1 MNIDAELQ
9 QAVVHHRAEQF
20 LEAEQLYRAI
30 LEAQPDHPEANHNLG
45 ILAVQLKQPAESLS
59 FFEAAVA
66 ACPERRDYWA
76 VYAEALVLAGQR
88 DKAAQVL
95 EQARARGL
103 VFDAIALAPA
113 KPDNESGSEPIEALA
128 SEFVATL
135 KTLSEKGLD
144 DSAEELARQMV
155 QLLPDH
161 GFGWKT
167 LAYAYLR
174 RGDLA
179 GALAPLTRA
188 TTLLPGD
195 VELKRHH
202 RASTAMREGLELDA
216 KREFVNAGARY
227 QEVLALYPDHPDAN
241 HKLGV
246 VGIRLGQP
254 EAAVPYLERALGS
267 DPNQKQYW
275 ANYVDA
281 LLQSGQM
288 KAAWMALQMGQERG
302 LSGPAVDDLIA
313 IMTAMSTAGNYK
325 LRQNQSSSNAGT
337 ALPPDAPTGSEA
349 TSNAVSLPTPV
360 TEAEPDKEELER
372 YRDLFN
378 VGRTEDALIAARG
391 LVKRYP
397 SHGFGWKLLTLLLYR
412 IGQYDE
418 ALEHMVTALRL
429 WSDDIDLLQAASAMH
444 ESNGHHDKAE
454 ATCRSLLKLDP
465 NHLEGLRVLSI
476 VLMSLQRVQEAEE
489 VCLKATRVAPNS
501 ALAHCTLGVLYIK
514 LGRLVEACECF
525 RLSIKLD
532 PDHDLSYNNLAFCY
546 AAREDVS
553 PAEVFAQHSRFGEH
567 FEQSLR
573 PLWPEHDNSKDP
585 DRQLRIGFISGDF
598 CHHAVANFI
607 EPLLVDLSSDR
618 SLSLYAYSNT
628 PIRDQVTE
636 RIRKHFNTWHHVFGQ
651 KDDRV
656 AALVR
661 ADRIDILIDLS
672 GHTAHNRLLT
682 MARKPAP
689 VQASWIGYPGTTGL
703 SAVDYF
709 LADRFW
715 VPSEQFRN
723 QFTEK
728 IVYLPAV
735 APFLADHM
743 SPPVNLL
750 PATHKGYI
758 TFGSFNRVDK
768 LRREVIALWSELLHA
783 VPNSRLIIGGMPR
796 DGSRGEFVEW
806 FAEDGIT
813 SDRIEFRARAS
824 VPVYL
829 QQHHHVDICLDSF
842 PYSGLTTVLHSLWM
856 GVPTLTLPGQTV
868 PGRSGLTAMSHVG
881 LEQFVARDKAD
892 YVTRGVTLAS
902 NLAALAELRAT
913 LRERCKQSPMFRPDF
928 IAAGASKALRNMW
941 RRWCDGLPA
950 ESFDVS
956 RLSEFAEVQ

>member
-1 MNIDAELQ
+1 MNTDIDLQ
-9 QAVVHHRAEQF
+9 QAVIHHQAEQF
-20 LEAEQLYRAI
+20 VEAENLYRAI
-30 LEAQPDHPEANHNLG
+30 LETQPGHAEANHNLG
-45 ILAVQLKQPAESLS
+45 ILAVQLKQPMEGLP

-66 ACPERRDYWA
+66 AAPEQRDYWA
-76 VYAEALVLAGQR
+76 VYAEALILAGQR
-88 DKAAQVL
+88 DKATQVL
-95 EQARARGL
+95 EQARERGL
-103 VFDAIALAPA
+103 AFDAIAAAPA
-113 KPDNESGSEPIEALA
+113 KPNNESGSEPIETLA

-135 KTLSEKGLD
+135 ETLSEKGLD

-179 GALAPLTRA
+179 GALVPLTKA
-188 TTLLPGD
+188 TTLCPHD
-195 VELKRHH
+195 EELQRHH

-216 KREFVNAGARY
+216 KREFANAGVRY
-227 QEVLALYPDHPDAN
+227 QEVLATYPDHPDAN

-246 VGIRLGQP
+246 IGIRLGQP
-254 EAAVPYLERALGS
+254 EAAVTYLERALGRN
-267 DPNQKQYW
+267 PNQNQYW

-281 LLQSGQM
+281 LLQSGQT
-288 KAAWMALQMGQERG
+288 KAAWMALQMGQQRG
-302 LSGPAVDDLIA
+302 LSGPAVDDLVA
-313 IMTAMSTAGNYK
+313 IMTAMTTVGSYQ
-325 LRQNQSSSNAGT
+325 LRQKQSSAGADIT
-337 ALPPDAPTGSEA
+337 LSADVPPDSGSTPDA
-349 TSNAVSLPTPV
+349 TSLSTLAPQDD
-360 TEAEPDKEELER
+360 PDKNELER
-372 YRDLFN
+372 YAALFN
-378 VGRTEDALIAARG
+378 AGHTDEALIAARG

-397 SHGFGWKLLTLLLYR
+397 GHGFGWKLLTLLLYR
-412 IGQYDE
+412 TGRYDDS
-418 ALEHMVTALRL
+418 LESMATALKL
-429 WSDDIDLLQAASAMH
+429 WPDDIDLLQASAAIH
-444 ESNGHHDKAE
+444 ESNGHHREAE
-454 ATCRSLLKLDP
+454 AACRSLLKLDP

-476 VLMSLQRVQEAEE
+476 VLMSLSRVREAEE
-489 VCLKATRVAPNS
+489 VCLKATQVAPNS
-501 ALAHCTLGVLYIK
+501 ALVHCTLGVLYIK
-514 LGRLVEACECF
+514 LGRLVEACESFCH
-525 RLSIKLD
+525 SIELD
-532 PDHDLSYNNLAFCY
+532 PEHELSYNNLAFCY

-553 PAEVFAQHSRFGEH
+553 PADVFARHSLFGEH
-567 FEQSLR
+567 FEPRLK
-573 PLWPEHDNSKDP
+573 PLWSQHDNSKDP

-607 EPLLVDLSSDR
+607 EPLLVHLSQDS

-628 PIRDQVTE
+628 PIRDHVTE
-636 RIRKHFNTWHHVFGQ
+636 RIRQHFATWHHIFGQ
-651 KDDRV
+651 KDDQV
-656 AALVR
+656 AALIG
-661 ADRIDILIDLS
+661 ADHIDILIDLS

-703 SAVDYF
+703 KSVDYF

-735 APFLADHM
+735 APFLPDRM
-743 SPPVNLL
+743 CPPVNLL
-750 PATHKGYI
+750 PAMHKGYV

-768 LRREVIALWSELLHA
+768 LRPEVIALWSELLHA
-783 VPNSRLIIGGMPR
+783 VPNAKLMIGGMPS

-813 SDRIEFRARAS
+813 PDRIDFRARAS

-856 GVPTLTLPGQTV
+856 GVPTITLPGQTV

-892 YVTRGVTLAS
+892 YVAKAVALAS
-902 NLAALAELRAT
+902 DLAGLAELRST
-913 LRERCKQSPMFRPDF
+913 LRERCTQSPMFRPDF
-928 IAAGASKALRNMW
+928 IAAGATEALRIMW
-941 RRWCDGLPA
+941 RHWCEGLAP

-956 RLSEFAEVQ
+956 KLTEIADAQ